1 MARMKE
7 EKIAEIQ
14 RLYPQIYL
22 ACHVDHVRANSN
34 AWRLSSRDSS
44 ILAHLDTRHGKSPRA
59 LAAHLGV
66 VASTLSAAIARLARL
81 GYITSTP
88 VPGDRRHRELLL
100 TETGAQARSSTSVL
114 DSQRIEQLLQQ
125 LSPQEQREAIHGLS
139 LLARA
144 ARQMKEGYSNENRP
158 D

>member
-7 EKIAEIQ
+7 DLIAEIQ

-34 AWRLSSRDSS
+34 VWRLSARDSS
-44 ILAHLDTRHGKSPRA
+44 ILAHLDTRHAKSPRT

-66 VASTLSAAIARLARL
+66 VASTLSAALARLARL
-81 GYITSTP
+81 GYITNTP
-88 VPGDRRHRELLL
+88 VAGDRRQRELLL
-100 TETGAQARSSTSVL
+100 TEIGVQARSSTSVL
-114 DSQRIEQLLQQ
+114 DAKRIEQLLQR
-125 LSPQEQREAIHGLS
+125 LSPSERREAVHGLS

-144 ARQMKEGYSNENRP
+144 AREMKEAYTNENHL